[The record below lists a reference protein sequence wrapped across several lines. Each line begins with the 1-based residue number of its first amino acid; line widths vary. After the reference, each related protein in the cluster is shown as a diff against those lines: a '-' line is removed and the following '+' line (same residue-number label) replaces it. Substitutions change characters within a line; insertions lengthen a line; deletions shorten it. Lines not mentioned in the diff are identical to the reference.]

1 MRLPVGSLVFDA
13 TGWGPATGEPVLL
26 LHGFPDG
33 VACWSALGPLL
44 ADDGLRAVAPLQR
57 GYSTQ
62 ARPLDVGAYRLEH
75 LVTDAISFL
84 GALGWE
90 SAHVLAHDWGAV
102 VGWALAARHP
112 DLVRSLTAV
121 SVGHPAALAAA
132 LVADPDQRLRSSYVA
147 LFRTEGKAE
156 HVLTRDSAAALHGIL
171 DGSGLDT
178 DQVDAVVGSLLE
190 PGALTAALS
199 WYRALRTADLAAV
212 PDVQVPTTFV
222 WGSDDPALGRVQAL
236 GTAARVDAPYE
247 FVEVP
252 GIGHWIPEQ
261 RADLLARLVV
271 QQVRRG

>member
-1 MRLPVGSLVFDA
+1 MHLPVASLVFDA
-13 TGWGPATGEPVLL
+13 TAWGPATGEPALL

-33 VACWSALGPLL
+33 VACWSAVGPLL
-44 ADDGLRAVAPLQR
+44 ADAGLRAVAPLQR
-57 GYSTQ
+57 GYCSG
-62 ARPLDVGAYRLEH
+62 ARPPDVGAYRLEH
-75 LVTDAISFL
+75 LVTDAVGFL
-84 GALGWE
+84 RALGWE

-132 LVADPDQRLRSSYVA
+132 LVTDPDQRVRSSYVA
-147 LFRTEGKAE
+147 LFRSEGKAE
-156 HVLTRDSAAALHGIL
+156 HVLTRHGAAALHGIL
-171 DGSGLDT
+171 DGSGLDAA
-178 DQVDAVVGSLLE
+178 QVDAVVDSLLV

-212 PDVQVPTTFV
+212 PDVHVPTTYV

-236 GTAARVDAPYE
+236 GTAAHVDAPYA
-247 FVEVP
+247 FVELP

-261 RADLLARLVV
+261 RPDVLADLLV
-271 QQVRRG
+271 QQVRR